1 MDESLFSYRRKE
13 RRIPCD
19 VPAALRVDQESS
31 SPVKCLDI
39 TNNGV
44 GVLVNQPVAVN
55 RHVLLEIE
63 DSRRKA
69 LSLKGKITWCS
80 KITGQWR
87 LGIVFDRVLPFN
99 CRDIEGTITAKNIY
113 V

>member
-19 VPAALRVDQESS
+19 VPAALRVDQNYSS
-31 SPVKCLDI
+31 QVKCLDI
-39 TNNGV
+39 TNNGA
-44 GVLVNQPVAVN
+44 GVLVDQPIPVH

-63 DSRRKA
+63 APRRKMI
-69 LSLKGKITWCS
+69 SLNGKIAWCS

-99 CRDIEGTITAKNIY
+99 CRNIEGAITEKNIY